1 MKKSSLPS
9 AHSLNVTC
17 RRSSKRLIISISIVK
32 GGVATQAAYRCLKNK
47 DGPIRSIHIDPYFEG
62 DFMRK
67 RILGVMLLILCVVPL
82 HQVLAA
88 GDPNDFAGSKDPN
101 LFSRMPGFYVYYYQE
116 LDFSR
121 YDFPAGP
128 GNTHAMEG
136 HYYHVDY
143 YANEGIKLPSGLQVT
158 RNYAN
163 AAKAVGGTTV
173 YEFEDGGIYYVT
185 LKVVKNNAEVWALVQ
200 GASNGM
206 YQVNIIEKQS
216 MKQDVVAN
224 AENLAGSIEETGKA
238 AVYGIYFDT
247 GKAEI
252 KPESEP
258 AVSEIV
264 KLLKANE
271 KLKLYVVGH
280 TDNVGGFD
288 SNIKLSQARSAAVVT
303 SLVNKHGIAAVRLTP
318 FGAGPTAPVASNKS
332 EEGRAKNRRVDL
344 VAQ

>member
-1 MKKSSLPS
+1 ML
-9 AHSLNVTC
+9 
-17 RRSSKRLIISISIVK
+17 
-32 GGVATQAAYRCLKNK
+32 
-47 DGPIRSIHIDPYFEG
+47 
-62 DFMRK
+62 K
-67 RILGVMLLILCVVPL
+67 RILGVILLVLCVAPL

-88 GDPNDFAGSKDPN
+88 GDPDDMAGSKDPD
-101 LFSRMPGFYVYYYQE
+101 LFSRMPGFHIYNYQE
-116 LDFSR
+116 LDFNR
-121 YDFPAGP
+121 YDFPVGP
-128 GNTHAMEG
+128 GKTMAMEG
-136 HYYHVDY
+136 HSYHVDY

-163 AAKAVGGTTV
+163 AVKAVGGATV

-206 YQVNIIEKQS
+206 YQVNIIEKQL
-216 MKQDVVAN
+216 MNQDVVAN
-224 AENLAGSIEETGKA
+224 AESLAGSIEETGKA

-247 GKAEI
+247 GKSEI

-258 AVSEIV
+258 AISEIV
-264 KLLKANE
+264 RLLKANE
-271 KLKLYVVGH
+271 KLRLYVVGH
-280 TDNVGGFD
+280 TDNVGAFD
-288 SNIKLSQARSAAVVT
+288 SNIKLSQARSAAVV
-303 SLVNKHGIAAVRLTP
+303 SALVNKHGIAVARLTP